1 MNPLV
6 LLDHNEHLL
15 RIEKIRA
22 ALAPT
27 KAQAILV
34 TDNANIFYITGRVFA
49 GQIYIP
55 LTGPVIFFI
64 RRPVGLSGDGVV
76 YIRKPE
82 QMAETIGLNIPQSL
96 ALELD
101 ITAYSTVQRLAAVF
115 PGAEL
120 VNGSPAMR
128 LARSVK
134 TPAEIR
140 LMKISGEKQERVYRK
155 IPQLYRPGMTDLEL
169 QVEIERESRLAGCLG
184 QFRISGDSM
193 ELYMANILV
202 GDNADTPTP
211 YDFAMGGGGMDPS
224 LPVGCNGT
232 VMRPGY
238 SVMVDANGNYTGY
251 MTDMT
256 RTFAVTTLT
265 DLAMK
270 AHQTSIDICSAIA
283 RTGVPGTSAKEL
295 YELAEK
301 MANEAGLHHYFMG
314 HAQKAGF
321 VGHGVGIEINE
332 MPVLAPRSKDILR
345 VGNAIAVEPK
355 FVIPGVGAVGIEN
368 TYIVTESGM
377 ERITCAPEEII
388 SFEG

>member
-1 MNPLV
+1 MTPLV
-6 LLDHNEHLL
+6 LLDHNEHML

-55 LTGPVIFFI
+55 LTGPLIFFI
-64 RRPVGLSGDGVV
+64 RRPVGLSGEGVV

-82 QMAETIGLNIPQSL
+82 QMAETLGLNIPQSL

-140 LMKISGEKQERVYRK
+140 LMKISGEKQEMVYRK

>member
-1 MNPLV
+1 MNPL
-6 LLDHNEHLL
+6 LILDSEEHNL
-15 RIEKIRA
+15 RIEKIRT
-22 ALAPT
+22 ALAHT
-27 KAQAILV
+27 SAQAILV

-55 LTGPVIFFI
+55 LQGPVIFFI
-64 RRPVGLSGDGVV
+64 RRPVGLEGDGVV

-82 QMAETIGLNIPQSL
+82 QMAESLGLNMPQSL

-101 ITAYSTVQRLAAVF
+101 ITAYSTVKRLSAIF
-115 PGAEL
+115 PGVEI
-120 VNGSPAMR
+120 VNGSPVMR
-128 LARSVK
+128 IARSVK

-140 LMKISGEKQERVYRK
+140 MMKISGEKQERVYRR
-155 IPQLYRPGMTDLEL
+155 IPHLFRPGMTDLEL
-169 QVEIERESRLAGCLG
+169 QVEIERTSRLEGCLG

-211 YDFAMGGGGMDPS
+211 YDFAMGGEGLDPS

-232 VMRPGY
+232 IIKPGY

-256 RTFAVTTLT
+256 RTFAATT
-265 DLAMK
+265 
-270 AHQTSIDICSAIA
+270 IE
-283 RTGVPGTSAKEL
+283 P
-295 YELAEK
+295 LAEK
-301 MANEAGLHHYFMG
+301 AHRTSIEICKAIAKEGKPGIPAKALYETAEAMAKEAGLERYFMG

-332 MPVLAPRSKDILR
+332 LPVLAPRSKDILQE
-345 VGNAIAVEPK
+345 GNAIAVEPK
-355 FVIPGVGAVGIEN
+355 
-368 TYIVTESGM
+368 
-377 ERITCAPEEII
+377 
-388 SFEG
+388 